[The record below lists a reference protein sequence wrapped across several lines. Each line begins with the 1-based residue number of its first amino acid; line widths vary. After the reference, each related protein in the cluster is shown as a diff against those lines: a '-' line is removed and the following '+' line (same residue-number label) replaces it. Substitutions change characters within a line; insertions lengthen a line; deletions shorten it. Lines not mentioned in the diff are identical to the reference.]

1 MSKQTLAYKIVD
13 KNTRR
18 GTNYILGTEGRDV
31 EIPDKVKKYF
41 PQYSKGAV
49 VKAVPKSAGICCFK
63 TREDAKQFINDEL
76 LLYISLC
83 EILKVQGEGVVA
95 HPVLYPQLGCNLQYF
110 LDALY
115 HKMGYNLTKALPG
128 GFISFRKVT
137 VLE

>member
-1 MSKQTLAYKIVD
+1 MKKQVAYKIVH
-13 KNTRR
+13 KTLRR
-18 GTNYILGTEGRDV
+18 GTNYILGTEGLDV
-31 EIPDKVKKYF
+31 VIPRKIEKYF
-41 PQYSKGAV
+41 PQYLKDAV

-76 LLYISLC
+76 LRYISLC
-83 EILKVQGEGVVA
+83 KILKVQGEGVVA
-95 HPVLYPQLGCNLQYF
+95 HPVLYPQLGCNLQHF

-115 HKMGYNLTKALPG
+115 HRMEYDWTKALPD

>member
-1 MSKQTLAYKIVD
+1 MSSKVLAYKVVH
-13 KNTRR
+13 KVFRR

-31 EIPDKVKKYF
+31 AIPREIEKYF
-41 PQYSKGAV
+41 PQYLKDAV